1 MMKRNK
7 FMFMSKTKL
16 LLLCTSI
23 FLTQNLSAKMTTCQ
37 KNNWDKPSI
46 IESTP
51 LDGGECNGKFSLYQ
65 MQSKGWFIKDIKIKT
80 AGDVLSYTYTLTDV
94 DPVNIKKYLKNRK
107 IKVEKINLNQTSTV
121 IGNMTA
127 ETATINI
134 GNLKIGQSGIINHT
148 YKDGNKLIVSSAFVI
163 ESNANSSKIKFLPFL
178 DLKQNALPTSNRKVE
193 NGDEFV
199 LNYLYDFSLLI
210 APNNSSFKFVRNAFK
225 QSTFLHPDMFATFLK
240 IIYQPLPTKEM
251 IQDFALSQNM
261 GTVFIVLE
269 STVYI
274 FDSRTFALLDKKQ
287 ITNNSID
294 EEVPFYTRVEDIES
308 SLFTGDYLKWY
319 ELASKYFVDDKRS
332 EEEVLYEDLEIKG
345 DKEGTIATRAYTN
358 YYKKLLGVLGD

>member
-1 MMKRNK
+1 
-7 FMFMSKTKL
+7 
-16 LLLCTSI
+16 
-23 FLTQNLSAKMTTCQ
+23 
-37 KNNWDKPSI
+37 
-46 IESTP
+46 
-51 LDGGECNGKFSLYQ
+51 
-65 MQSKGWFIKDIKIKT
+65 
-80 AGDVLSYTYTLTDV
+80 
-94 DPVNIKKYLKNRK
+94 
-107 IKVEKINLNQTSTV
+107 
-121 IGNMTA
+121 
-127 ETATINI
+127 
-134 GNLKIGQSGIINHT
+134 
-148 YKDGNKLIVSSAFVI
+148 
-163 ESNANSSKIKFLPFL
+163 
-178 DLKQNALPTSNRKVE
+178 
-193 NGDEFV
+193 
-199 LNYLYDFSLLI
+199 
-210 APNNSSFKFVRNAFK
+210 
-225 QSTFLHPDMFATFLK
+225 
-240 IIYQPLPTKEM
+240 M